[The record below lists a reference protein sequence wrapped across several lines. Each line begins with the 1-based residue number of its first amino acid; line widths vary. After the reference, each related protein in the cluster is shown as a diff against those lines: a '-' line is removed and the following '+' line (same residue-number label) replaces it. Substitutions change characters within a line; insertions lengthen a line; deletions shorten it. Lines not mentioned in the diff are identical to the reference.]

1 MRSSLSKPNRKD
13 RQSWCRVIE
22 IREWFSLG
30 LFTGRERERAFWCVG
45 SAPYLGLYGRY
56 WGNTYYRVTELILL
70 IYALGS
76 VLYISKI
83 VQELSCVAAG

>member
-1 MRSSLSKPNRKD
+1 M
-13 RQSWCRVIE
+13 
-22 IREWFSLG
+22 
-30 LFTGRERERAFWCVG
+30 G

-56 WGNTYYRVTELILL
+56 RGNTYYRVTELILL